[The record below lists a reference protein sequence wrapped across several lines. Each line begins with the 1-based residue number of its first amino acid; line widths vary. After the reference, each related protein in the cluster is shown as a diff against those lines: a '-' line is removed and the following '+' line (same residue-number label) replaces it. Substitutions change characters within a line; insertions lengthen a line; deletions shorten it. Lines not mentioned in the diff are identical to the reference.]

1 MAVLVTGG
9 AGYVGAHTVRRLR
22 EAGRSVVVLDTLELG
37 HREAVLDTELV
48 VGDVRDATLVAAV
61 IGAHQV
67 DSVIHFAA
75 YKAPGDSVV
84 DPARYFDNNVGAT
97 LALLRTLDVAG
108 VRRFVFS
115 STCAVYGTPAVT
127 PVPED
132 HPLRPES
139 PYGESKRMVED
150 ALDWFDRCRALRSV
164 RLRYFNAAGASS
176 DARIGEDWSVTT
188 NLIPLAVKAT
198 LGRGP
203 ELRILGTDYP
213 TPDGT
218 AIRDYI
224 HVLDLADAHVKA
236 LEHLEGG
243 GESVTLNLGTGSGR
257 SVREV
262 IARLE
267 RVAGRPVPAVEAAR
281 RPGDPVAVWADN
293 TRARRV
299 LGWTPAHGLTDII
312 DTAWRWHST
321 HPDGYGSV
329 PA

>member
-9 AGYVGAHTVRRLR
+9 AGYVGSHTVRRLR

-37 HREAVLDTELV
+37 HPEAVSGTDLV
-48 VGDVRDATLVAAV
+48 VGDVRDAALVEAV
-61 IGAHQV
+61 IRAHDV
-67 DSVIHFAA
+67 DAVIHFAA
-75 YKAPGDSVV
+75 YKAPGDSVA

-97 LALLRTLDVAG
+97 LALLRTLDGLG
-108 VRRFVFS
+108 VGRFVFS
-115 STCAVYGTPAVT
+115 STCAVYGTPSIS
-127 PVPED
+127 PVDED

-139 PYGESKRMVED
+139 PYGESKRMVEE
-150 ALDWFDRCRALRSV
+150 ALGWLDRCREFRSV
-164 RLRYFNAAGASS
+164 RLRYFNAAGASP
-176 DARIGEDWSVTT
+176 DARIGEDWTVTT

-198 LGRGP
+198 LGRAP
-203 ELRILGTDYP
+203 ELRIFGTDYP

-224 HVLDLADAHVKA
+224 HVLDLADAHLKA

-243 GESVTLNLGTGSGR
+243 GESITVNVGTGRGT
-257 SVREV
+257 SVLEV
-262 IARLE
+262 VAELE

-281 RPGDPVAVWADN
+281 RPGDPVEVWADN
-293 TRARRV
+293 TRARRA
-299 LGWTPAHGLTDII
+299 LGWTPAYGLRDII

-321 HPDGYGSV
+321 HPDGYGSL

>member
-9 AGYVGAHTVRRLR
+9 AGYVGSHTVRRLR
-22 EAGRSVVVLDTLELG
+22 EAGRSVVVVDTLELG
-37 HREAVLDTELV
+37 HPGAVLDADLV
-48 VGDVRDATLVAAV
+48 VGDVRDAALVGTV
-61 IGAHQV
+61 VRAHHV
-67 DSVIHFAA
+67 DAVIHFAA
-75 YKAPGDSVV
+75 YKAPGASVA

-97 LALLRTLDVAG
+97 LALLRTLDGLG

-115 STCAVYGTPAVT
+115 STCAVYGTPSVS
-127 PVPED
+127 PVAED
-132 HPLRPES
+132 HPLHPES

-150 ALDWFDRCRALRSV
+150 ALVWFDRCREFRSA

-198 LGRGP
+198 LGRAP

-243 GESVTLNLGTGSGR
+243 GESITLNLGTGRGT

-262 IARLE
+262 LAELE
-267 RVAGRPVPAVEAAR
+267 RVAGRPVPMVEAAR
-281 RPGDPVAVWADN
+281 RLGDPVEVWADT
-293 TRARRV
+293 TRARQA
-299 LGWTPAHGLTDII
+299 LGWTPAYGLGDII
-312 DTAWRWHST
+312 ETAWQWHST